1 MCPLK
6 IYIFSLERQFM
17 ETKMATVRKF
27 LVLPPYLYMLF
38 LILVVSNPALSESR
52 ALICTG
58 SWNNEETKLIQVQFR
73 DIKNSP
79 SGATR
84 AILIDSEKT
93 IIMSEKNNIKWNSSR
108 IVFGSKLASGE
119 YFQETKKIRLVIKSS
134 WVASLIFEG
143 ECEMSYLAD
152 F

>member
-1 MCPLK
+1 MFPSK
-6 IYIFSLERQFM
+6 IYIFSLKRKFM
-17 ETKMATVRKF
+17 KTKMATVRKF
-27 LVLPPYLYMLF
+27 LVVPPYFYMLF
-38 LILVVSNPALSESR
+38 FIIVISNPALSESR

-84 AILIDSEKT
+84 SILIDSEKT

-108 IVFGSKLASGE
+108 IVFGSKLANGE
-119 YFQETKKIRLVIKSS
+119 YFQQTKKIRLVIKSS
-134 WVASLIFEG
+134 WVASLIFKG